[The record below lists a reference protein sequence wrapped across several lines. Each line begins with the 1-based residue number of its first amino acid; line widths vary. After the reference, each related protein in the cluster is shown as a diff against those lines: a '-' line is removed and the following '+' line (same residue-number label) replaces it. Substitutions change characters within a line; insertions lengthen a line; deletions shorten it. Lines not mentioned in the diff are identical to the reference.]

1 MYLSKLEIFGFKS
14 FADKTTIE
22 FDSGVSAIVG
32 PNGSGKSNIV
42 DAMRWVLGEQGD
54 KALRSQ
60 KREDVV
66 FNGTRFRKPLSVA
79 EVALTIQNNKG
90 LLPTEY
96 SEVQIARRFF
106 RSGETEYFLN
116 GTQVRLKD
124 IKELFTDTGIG
135 PDAYSV
141 IELKMVETILSNVKN
156 ERRKLFEEAAGIV
169 SYKHNRDLT
178 YNRLESVKET
188 LARVNDIIREKQRT
202 VNALERQLK
211 RNEEAK
217 QVSEEL
223 RILELMVYKI
233 EFDMLIAEIENIK
246 ANEGSNIDLKNQI
259 EIELKQND
267 EVLDNLRTVLKEIDT
282 QLVNFNNDLQNI
294 REQINY
300 IERENLVNTEK
311 SKSLTN
317 EVNRLTE
324 DNERIETQI
333 DRNTLTFEELEKK
346 TKVLQNTLIVSET
359 SLAEKKAKVD
369 ETIKV
374 ITVKKNELVGFGA
387 SIKEINKLVNTKKI
401 SYEKSKSNYD
411 ANLNQLEKLAAGN
424 KDNLHLLE
432 DLQKQKNALEDELKP
447 NLEKLRIAENNL
459 KDKENEKT
467 NLTAKISEKEKKVN
481 EKRIELQNI
490 KAKSDALKNLIDSFD
505 DYSEGIKYLIKD
517 KGIKNLTTII
527 DAIEVEDKFKIAIE
541 TALGEVSSY
550 VIAKDSKDMDSI
562 LDALAESKKGKV
574 TFILNDKL
582 VESYQKQF
590 YFEDYTPDFLT
601 EKGVY
606 GIADKFVKTTN
617 DEYLI
622 LMKYILDEFVIVDKI
637 ETARRLSKDNYYKFI
652 TLDGD
657 IFTEGFIRS
666 GSETNKEGIKLG
678 RSQQIEKLDDE
689 YKEYSIEVDSD
700 LKDLEQLTN
709 RNAEIDIRVYKKE
722 VDDLRKTCDDL
733 ELEIQKVDNKR
744 EIINKELSK
753 SEGTYNSISE
763 ANKSLLE
770 KIDIL
775 IKEVADAEAEQNNA
789 EKQLSFLTD
798 EFNEV
803 ERAYSESSV
812 DYNSFNVEV
821 TKLRNELKNEEEHF
835 KRISNTLENSRRQLA
850 KNNETLA
857 LNERQIEDLN
867 AKIASNATQLNE
879 YKEEEKIVSR
889 SYNEVK
895 AAYESKE
902 AERYKVDLE
911 QRQKRIDFDRI
922 SQGLVDAQVK
932 IRENQVRAEQMEDY
946 IRKKYEIYLVDY
958 TGEEEKKEEVKESVN
973 EEVKQETTEEVK
985 TESLEDETQ
994 EVTQEVTQN
1003 ETEQTS
1009 SDSVEKTDEEVIAS
1023 EEVVN
1028 IPEEETEITVSETNE
1043 EVVAEPVEEPVTEA
1057 LPEEKKKFVIPEDF
1071 DLYQSKK
1078 RVDELS
1084 ERLKRLG
1091 GYQEMLFA
1099 DFENDRK
1106 ELEQLVKQ
1114 RDDLL
1119 ESEKDIRKTID
1130 KINKEA
1136 RERFLATF
1144 NQIRENF
1151 IDIFKQLFSE
1161 GDEADLK
1168 MIFEQDE
1175 EGNLD
1180 DDPLEAK
1187 IEITAKPRGKRPTSI
1202 ELLSGGEKTLTAIAL
1217 LFAIYLVKPSPF
1229 CILDEVD
1236 APLDVANL
1244 GRFNNMIR
1252 KFSDKTQFILITHN
1266 ERTMETVD
1274 RLYGVTMQE
1283 PGVTTIV
1290 ETRFKD

>member
-1 MYLSKLEIFGFKS
+1 LYLSKLEIFGFKS
-14 FADKTTIE
+14 FADKTSIE
-22 FDSGVSAIVG
+22 FDSGVSAVVG

-79 EVALTIQNNKG
+79 EVALTIQNNRG

-124 IKELFTDTGIG
+124 IKELFADTGIG

-141 IELKMVETILSNVKN
+141 IELKMVETILSNIKN

-188 LARVNDIIREKQRT
+188 LNRVNDIIREKQRT
-202 VNALERQLK
+202 VNALERQVK

-223 RILELMVYKI
+223 RVLELKVYKV
-233 EFDMLIAEIENIK
+233 DYDNLMAEIENIK

-267 EVLDNLRTVLKEIDT
+267 AILDNLRNELKEIDI
-282 QLVNFNNDLQNI
+282 QLVNYNNDLQNV
-294 REQINY
+294 REQINF

-311 SKSLTN
+311 SKNLTTDI
-317 EVNRLTE
+317 NRITE
-324 DNERIETQI
+324 DNDRLEATIE
-333 DRNTLTFEELEKK
+333 RNTATHSELENK
-346 TKVLQNTLIVSET
+346 TKVLQNTLIMSED
-359 SLAEKKAKVD
+359 SLKEKKAKVD

-374 ITVKKNELVGFGA
+374 ITEKKNELVGFG
-387 SIKEINKLVNTKKI
+387 SKMKEINKLVNTRKI
-401 SYEKSKSNYD
+401 SYEKNKSSYD
-411 ANLNQLEKLAAGN
+411 ANLNQLEKLSSGN
-424 KDNLHLLE
+424 KDSLMQLDE
-432 DLQKQKNALEDELKP
+432 LQSLKNNLEDELKP
-447 NLEKLRIAENNL
+447 NLEKLRLAENTL
-459 KDKENEKT
+459 RDKENEKT
-467 NLTAKISEKEKKVN
+467 NLTAKISQKEKSVN
-481 EKRIELQNI
+481 EKRIALQNI

-527 DAIEVEDKFKIAIE
+527 DAIDVEDKFKIAIE
-541 TALGEVSSY
+541 TALGEVSNY
-550 VIAKDSKDMDSI
+550 VIANDSNDMDAI
-562 LDALAESKKGKV
+562 LKSLEESKKGKV

-582 VESYQKQF
+582 LESYQQNF
-590 YFEDYTPDFLT
+590 YFEDYTPDFIG

-606 GIADKFVKTTN
+606 GIADKFVKSKK

-622 LMKYILDEFVIVDKI
+622 LMKYILDEFVIVDTI
-637 ETARRLSKDNYYKFI
+637 ETAKRLSKGNYYKFI

-666 GSETNKEGIKLG
+666 GSETNKEGVKLG
-678 RSQQIEKLDDE
+678 RGKQIEKLDDA
-689 YKEYSIEVDSD
+689 YKEFNIEVESD
-700 LKDLEQLTN
+700 LKDLEQLTVHN
-709 RNAEIDIRVYKKE
+709 DGIDLKSYKKN
-722 VDDLRKTCDDL
+722 VDDLRKACDDL
-733 ELEIQKVDNKR
+733 ELEIQKIDNKR
-744 EIINKELSK
+744 EILNKQLSE
-753 SEGTYNSISE
+753 SESGYNVISE
-763 ANKSLLE
+763 TNKSLLAS
-770 KIDIL
+770 IDIL

-803 ERAYSESSV
+803 EQEYSKCSI

-835 KRISNTLENSRRQLA
+835 KRMTSTLESSRRQLA

-857 LNERQIEDLN
+857 LNEKQIEEIN

-879 YKEEEKIVSR
+879 YKEEEKIISR

-895 AAYESKE
+895 TAYEAKE
-902 AERYKVDLE
+902 AKRYKTDLE

-932 IRENQVRAEQMEDY
+932 IRENQVRAEQMVDY
-946 IRKKYEIYLVDY
+946 IKKKYEIKIEYY
-958 TGEEEKKEEVKESVN
+958 TGEEVKIEEKKEASEEKQEEKIPDTTEEELQTEKSTDETAETSEQSEEQKPEHYEESTSVTEIPEMG
-973 EEVKQETTEEVK
+973 EETNGERGKETTEEPDH
-985 TESLEDETQ
+985 EIIQ
-994 EVTQEVTQN
+994 EVKRF
-1003 ETEQTS
+1003 
-1009 SDSVEKTDEEVIAS
+1009 D
-1023 EEVVN
+1023 
-1028 IPEEETEITVSETNE
+1028 PG
-1043 EVVAEPVEEPVTEA
+1043 
-1057 LPEEKKKFVIPEDF
+1057 EDF
-1071 DLYQSKK
+1071 NLYDSRK

-1106 ELEQLVKQ
+1106 ELEELIKQ

-1136 RERFLATF
+1136 RERFLNTF

-1168 MIFEQDE
+1168 MMFEQDE
-1175 EGNLD
+1175 DGKMD

-1244 GRFNNMIR
+1244 GRFNQMIR
-1252 KFSDKTQFILITHN
+1252 RFSDKTQFILITHN

>member
-14 FADKTTIE
+14 FADKTSIE
-22 FDSGVSAIVG
+22 FDSGVSAVVG

-124 IKELFTDTGIG
+124 IKELFADTGIG

-156 ERRKLFEEAAGIV
+156 ERRKLFEEASGIV
-169 SYKHNRDLT
+169 TYKHNRDLT

-188 LARVNDIIREKQRT
+188 LNRVNDIIREKQRT
-202 VNALERQLK
+202 VNALERQVK

-217 QVSEEL
+217 LVSEEL
-223 RILELMVYKI
+223 RMLELKVYKV
-233 EFDMLIAEIENIK
+233 DYDSLIGEIENIK

-267 EVLDNLRTVLKEIDT
+267 EVLDKLRSELKEIDT
-282 QLVNFNNDLQNI
+282 QIINYNNDLQNV
-294 REQINY
+294 REQINF

-311 SKSLTN
+311 SKSLTSD
-317 EVNRLTE
+317 VNRLTE
-324 DNERIETQI
+324 ENDRLETTIE
-333 DRNTLTFEELEKK
+333 RNTATHSELENK
-346 TKVLQNTLIVSET
+346 TKVLQNTLIVSEN
-359 SLAEKKAKVD
+359 SLREKKAKVD

-374 ITVKKNELVGFGA
+374 INEKKNDLLGFG
-387 SIKEINKLVNTKKI
+387 SKIKEINKLVNTKKI
-401 SYEKSKSNYD
+401 AYEKNKSSYD
-411 ANLNQLEKLAAGN
+411 ANLNQLEKLSAGN
-424 KDNLHLLE
+424 KESLLQLDE
-432 DLQKQKNALEDELKP
+432 LQNQKNKLEDELKP
-447 NLEKLRIAENNL
+447 NLEKLRVAENTL
-459 KDKENEKT
+459 RDKENEKT
-467 NLTAKISEKEKKVN
+467 NLTAKISEKEKSIN
-481 EKRIELQNI
+481 ERRIELQNI

-550 VIAKDSKDMDSI
+550 VIAKDSNDMENI
-562 LDALAESKKGKV
+562 LNALTESKKGKV

-582 VESYQKQF
+582 VESYQKNF
-590 YFEDYTPDFLT
+590 YFEEYTPEFIGK
-601 EKGVY
+601 KGVY
-606 GIADKFVKTTN
+606 GIADKFVKTQN
-617 DEYLI
+617 DEFLI
-622 LMKYILDEFVIVDKI
+622 LMKYILDEFVIVDTM
-637 ETARRLSKDNYYKFI
+637 ETAKHLSKDNYYKFI

-657 IFTEGFIRS
+657 IFTDGFIRS
-666 GSETNKEGIKLG
+666 GSETNKEGVKLG
-678 RSQQIEKLDDE
+678 RQKQIERLDDE
-689 YKEYSIEVDSD
+689 YRESYIDVDSD
-700 LKDLEQLTN
+700 LKDLEQLLISN
-709 RNAEIDIRVYKKE
+709 SEIDLKAYKRTADE
-722 VDDLRKTCDDL
+722 LRKQCDDL

-744 EIINKELSK
+744 EIINKQLGE
-753 SEGTYNSISE
+753 SESGYESISE
-763 ANKSLLE
+763 ANKSLLST
-770 KIDIL
+770 IDIL

-789 EKQLSFLTD
+789 ERQLSFLTD

-803 ERAYSESSV
+803 EQEYSKCSI

-835 KRISNTLENSRRQLA
+835 KRMTSTLENSRRQLA

-857 LNERQIEDLN
+857 LNEKQIEDIK
-867 AKIASNATQLNE
+867 AKIDGNASQLNE
-879 YKEEEKIVSR
+879 YKEEEKVISR

-895 AAYESKE
+895 AAYETKE
-902 AERYKVDLE
+902 AERYKTDLE

-932 IRENQVRAEQMEDY
+932 IRENQVRAEQMVDY
-946 IRKKYEIYLVDY
+946 IRKKYEIKLEEY
-958 TGEEEKKEEVKESVN
+958 TGKNAAEELKEEIQTAEIERTIESEIEAEIDSFDN
-973 EEVKQETTEEVK
+973 ENVMDEVIEEIK
-985 TESLEDETQ
+985 AQ
-994 EVTQEVTQN
+994 EVQI
-1003 ETEQTS
+1003 S
-1009 SDSVEKTDEEVIAS
+1009 GS
-1023 EEVVN
+1023 EAE
-1028 IPEEETEITVSETNE
+1028 PEEEFN
-1043 EVVAEPVEEPVTEA
+1043 
-1057 LPEEKKKFVIPEDF
+1057 
-1071 DLYQSKK
+1071 LYDAKR

-1106 ELEQLVKQ
+1106 ELDELVKQ

-1136 RERFLATF
+1136 RERFLNTF

-1175 EGNLD
+1175 DGKVD

-1252 KFSDKTQFILITHN
+1252 RFSDNTQFILITHN

>member
-1 MYLSKLEIFGFKS
+1 LYLSKLEIFGFKS

-22 FDSGVSAIVG
+22 FDSGVSAVVG

-79 EVALTIQNNKG
+79 EVALTIQNNRG

-124 IKELFTDTGIG
+124 IKELFADTGIG

-188 LARVNDIIREKQRT
+188 LNRVNDIIREKQRT
-202 VNALERQLK
+202 VNALERQVK

-217 QVSEEL
+217 TVSEEL
-223 RILELMVYKI
+223 RVLELKVYKV
-233 EFDMLIAEIENIK
+233 DYDNLMTEIENIK
-246 ANEGSNIDLKNQI
+246 ANEGSNLDLKNQI
-259 EIELKQND
+259 EVELKQND
-267 EVLDNLRTVLKEIDT
+267 TILDNLRNELKEIDT
-282 QLVNFNNDLQNI
+282 QLANYNNDLQNV
-294 REQINY
+294 REQINF

-311 SKSLTN
+311 SKNLTTDI
-317 EVNRLTE
+317 NRITE
-324 DNERIETQI
+324 DNDRLEATI
-333 DRNTLTFEELEKK
+333 DRNTSTHEELEKK
-346 TKVLQNTLIVSET
+346 TKVLQNTLIMSED
-359 SLAEKKAKVD
+359 SLKEKKVKVD

-374 ITVKKNELVGFGA
+374 ITEKKNELVGFG
-387 SIKEINKLVNTKKI
+387 SKMKDINKLVNTKKI
-401 SYEKSKSNYD
+401 SYEKNKSSYD
-411 ANLNQLEKLAAGN
+411 ANLNQLEKLSSGN
-424 KDNLHLLE
+424 KDSLMQLDE
-432 DLQKQKNALEDELKP
+432 LQSNKNNLEDELKP
-447 NLEKLRIAENNL
+447 NLEKLRVAENTL
-459 KDKENEKT
+459 RDKENEKT

-490 KAKSDALKNLIDSFD
+490 KAKADALKNLIDSFD

-517 KGIKNLTTII
+517 KGIKNLTTIV
-527 DAIEVEDKFKIAIE
+527 DAIDVEDKFKIAIE
-541 TALGEVSSY
+541 TALGEVSNY
-550 VIAKDSKDMDSI
+550 VIANDSNDMDAI
-562 LDALAESKKGKV
+562 LRSLEESKKGKV

-582 VESYQKQF
+582 LQSYQQNF
-590 YFEDYTPDFLT
+590 FFEDYTPDFIG

-606 GIADKFVKTTN
+606 GIADKFVKSKK

-622 LMKYILDEFVIVDKI
+622 LMKYILDEFVIVDTI
-637 ETARRLSKDNYYKFI
+637 ETAKRLSKGNYYKFI

-666 GSETNKEGIKLG
+666 GSETNKEGLKLG
-678 RSQQIEKLDDE
+678 REKQIQKLDDE
-689 YKEYSIEVDSD
+689 YKEYNIEVESD
-700 LKDLEQLTN
+700 LKDLEQLTTHN
-709 RNAEIDIRVYKKE
+709 NDIDLKVYKRT
-722 VDDLRKTCDDL
+722 VDELRKACDDL
-733 ELEIQKVDNKR
+733 ELEIQKIDNKR
-744 EIINKELSK
+744 EILNKQLTE
-753 SEGTYNSISE
+753 SESGYNSISE
-763 ANKSLLE
+763 TNKSLLAS
-770 KIDIL
+770 IDIL

-803 ERAYSESSV
+803 EQEYSKCSV

-835 KRISNTLENSRRQLA
+835 KRMTSTLEGSRRQLA

-857 LNERQIEDLN
+857 LNEKQIEEIK
-867 AKIASNATQLNE
+867 AKIESNAAQLNE
-879 YKEEEKIVSR
+879 YKEEEKIISR

-895 AAYESKE
+895 AAYETKE
-902 AERYKVDLE
+902 AERYKTDLE

-932 IRENQVRAEQMEDY
+932 IRENQVRAEQMVDY
-946 IRKKYEIYLVDY
+946 IRKKYEIKLEEY
-958 TGEEEKKEEVKESVN
+958 TG
-973 EEVKQETTEEVK
+973 KQEAAEIKSEEIKDAVQS
-985 TESLEDETQ
+985 EVEAELNSDDNEVLEDEII
-994 EVTQEVTQN
+994 
-1003 ETEQTS
+1003 
-1009 SDSVEKTDEEVIAS
+1009 EELDTAKS
-1023 EEVVN
+1023 EELESVAEITKEEPTAAVEPE
-1028 IPEEETEITVSETNE
+1028 PEEEFN
-1043 EVVAEPVEEPVTEA
+1043 
-1057 LPEEKKKFVIPEDF
+1057 
-1071 DLYQSKK
+1071 LYDAKR

-1106 ELEQLVKQ
+1106 ELDELVKQ

-1136 RERFLATF
+1136 RERFLNTF
-1144 NQIRENF
+1144 NKIRENF
-1151 IDIFKQLFSE
+1151 IEIFKQLFSE

-1175 EGNLD
+1175 DGKLD

-1252 KFSDKTQFILITHN
+1252 RFSDKTQFILITHN

>member
-22 FDSGVSAIVG
+22 FDSGVSAVVG

-79 EVALTIQNNKG
+79 EVALTIQNNRG

-124 IKELFTDTGIG
+124 IKELFADTGIG

-156 ERRKLFEEAAGIV
+156 ERRKLFEEASGIV
-169 SYKHNRDLT
+169 TYKHNRDLT

-188 LARVNDIIREKQRT
+188 LSRVNDIIREKQRT

-217 QVSEEL
+217 NVSEEL
-223 RILELMVYKI
+223 RVLELKVYKV
-233 EFDMLIAEIENIK
+233 DYDSLIAEIENIK

-267 EVLDNLRTVLKEIDT
+267 TILDNLRNELKEIDT
-282 QLVNFNNDLQNI
+282 QMANYNNDLQNV
-294 REQINY
+294 REQINF

-311 SKSLTN
+311 SKNLTN
-317 EVNRLTE
+317 DINRITE
-324 DNERIETQI
+324 DNDRLEATIE
-333 DRNTLTFEELEKK
+333 RNTTTHEELENK
-346 TKVLQNTLIVSET
+346 TKVLQNTLIMSED
-359 SLAEKKAKVD
+359 SLKEKKVKVD

-374 ITVKKNELVGFGA
+374 ITEKKNELVGFG
-387 SIKEINKLVNTKKI
+387 SKMKEINKLVNTKKI
-401 SYEKSKSNYD
+401 AYEKNKSSYD
-411 ANLNQLEKLAAGN
+411 ANLNQLEKLSSGN
-424 KDNLHLLE
+424 KDSLMMLDE
-432 DLQKQKNALEDELKP
+432 LQSNKNTLEDELKP
-447 NLEKLRIAENNL
+447 NLEKLRVAENTL
-459 KDKENEKT
+459 RDKENEKT
-467 NLTAKISEKEKKVN
+467 NLTAKISEKEKQVN
-481 EKRIELQNI
+481 EKRIALQNI
-490 KAKSDALKNLIDSFD
+490 KAKADALKNLIDSFD

-517 KGIKNLTTII
+517 KGIKNLTTIV
-527 DAIEVEDKFKIAIE
+527 DAIDVEDKFKIAIE
-541 TALGEVSSY
+541 TALGEVSNY
-550 VIAKDSKDMDSI
+550 VIANDSNDMDAI
-562 LDALAESKKGKV
+562 LRSLEESKKGKV

-582 VESYQKQF
+582 LESYKQNF
-590 YFEDYTPDFLT
+590 YFEDYTPDFIG

-606 GIADKFVKTTN
+606 GIADKFVKSKK

-622 LMKYILDEFVIVDKI
+622 LMKYILDEFVIVDTV
-637 ETARRLSKDNYYKFI
+637 ETAKRLSKGNYYKFI

-666 GSETNKEGIKLG
+666 GSETNKEGLKLG
-678 RSQQIEKLDDE
+678 REKQIQKLDDE
-689 YKEYSIEVDSD
+689 YKEYNIEVESD
-700 LKDLEQLTN
+700 LKDLEQLTAAN
-709 RNAEIDIRVYKKE
+709 NEIDIKVYKKN
-722 VDDLRKTCDDL
+722 VDELRKSCDDL
-733 ELEIQKVDNKR
+733 ELEIQKIDNKR
-744 EIINKELSK
+744 EILNKQLNE
-753 SEGTYNSISE
+753 SEAGYNSISE
-763 ANKSLLE
+763 TNKSLLAS
-770 KIDIL
+770 IDIL

-789 EKQLSFLTD
+789 ERQLSFLTD

-803 ERAYSESSV
+803 EQEYSKCSV

-821 TKLRNELKNEEEHF
+821 TKLRNELKNEEEHL
-835 KRISNTLENSRRQLA
+835 KRMTSTLENSRRQLA

-857 LNERQIEDLN
+857 LNEKQIEDLKS
-867 AKIASNATQLNE
+867 KIESNASQLNE
-879 YKEEEKIVSR
+879 YKEEEKIISR

-895 AAYESKE
+895 AAYETKE
-902 AERYKVDLE
+902 AERYKIDLE

-932 IRENQVRAEQMEDY
+932 IRENQVRAEQMVDY
-946 IRKKYEIYLVDY
+946 IKKKYEIQLEDY
-958 TGEEEKKEEVKESVN
+958 TGKPEPKAKETKKEIEEAIESEVAVEISSDDSEVLQDEVIEELEVAKSEELESVSAPVV
-973 EEVKQETTEEVK
+973 EEVTVQEPETAEE
-985 TESLEDETQ
+985 
-994 EVTQEVTQN
+994 
-1003 ETEQTS
+1003 
-1009 SDSVEKTDEEVIAS
+1009 
-1023 EEVVN
+1023 
-1028 IPEEETEITVSETNE
+1028 PEEEFN
-1043 EVVAEPVEEPVTEA
+1043 
-1057 LPEEKKKFVIPEDF
+1057 
-1071 DLYQSKK
+1071 LYDAKR

-1106 ELEQLVKQ
+1106 ELDELVKQ

-1136 RERFLATF
+1136 RERFLNTF

-1175 EGNLD
+1175 EGKVD

-1252 KFSDKTQFILITHN
+1252 RFSDKTQFILITHN

>member
-14 FADKTTIE
+14 FAEKTTIE

-223 RILELMVYKI
+223 RVLELMVYKI

-267 EVLDNLRTVLKEIDT
+267 EILDNLRTVLKEIDT

-311 SKSLTN
+311 SKSLSN

-333 DRNTLTFEELEKK
+333 DRNTATFEELEKK

-374 ITVKKNELVGFGA
+374 ITQKKNELVGFGVN
-387 SIKEINKLVNTKKI
+387 IKEINKLVNTKKI

-424 KDNLHLLE
+424 KDNLHQLE
-432 DLQKQKNALEDELKP
+432 DLQKQKNSLEDELKP
-447 NLEKLRIAENNL
+447 NLEKLRIAENTL
-459 KDKENEKT
+459 KEKENEKT
-467 NLTAKISEKEKKVN
+467 NLTAKISEKEKSVN
-481 EKRIELQNI
+481 EKRIELQSI

-527 DAIEVEDKFKIAIE
+527 DAIEVEDKFKVAIE

-590 YFEDYTPDFLT
+590 YFEDYTPDFLG

-606 GIADKFVKTTN
+606 GIADKFVKTAN

-678 RSQQIEKLDDE
+678 RTQQIEKLDDE
-689 YKEYSIEVDSD
+689 YKEYSIEVASD

-709 RNAEIDIRVYKKE
+709 RNSEIDIRVYKKE
-722 VDDLRKTCDDL
+722 VDDLRKACDDL

-744 EIINKELSK
+744 EIINKQLSQ
-753 SEGTYNSISE
+753 SEGTYNSISD

-775 IKEVADAEAEQNNA
+775 IKEVADSEAEQNNA
-789 EKQLSFLTD
+789 ERQLSFLTD

-803 ERAYSESSV
+803 ERAYSECSV
-812 DYNSFNVEV
+812 DYNTFNVEV

-835 KRISNTLENSRRQLA
+835 KRITNALENSKRQLA

-857 LNERQIEDLN
+857 LNERQIEDLKT
-867 AKIASNATQLNE
+867 KISSNVSQLNE

-889 SYNEVK
+889 SYGEVK
-895 AAYESKE
+895 AQYEAKE

-946 IRKKYEIYLVDY
+946 IRKKYELYLVDY
-958 TGEEEKKEEVKESVN
+958 TGEETKQEPREEIKDEIKEEPKEITTEAATSEVKTENAEEQITEEYIDIKEKTVTISEVIPEQETIQIEEVKEP
-973 EEVKQETTEEVK
+973 KQIETTEPFI
-985 TESLEDETQ
+985 
-994 EVTQEVTQN
+994 
-1003 ETEQTS
+1003 EQAT
-1009 SDSVEKTDEEVIAS
+1009 
-1023 EEVVN
+1023 
-1028 IPEEETEITVSETNE
+1028 
-1043 EVVAEPVEEPVTEA
+1043 
-1057 LPEEKKKFVIPEDF
+1057 EEKKKFVIPEDF
-1071 DLYQSKK
+1071 DLFQSKK
-1078 RVDELS
+1078 KVDELS